1 MATSLFDKL
10 RSELS
15 SAGIEARTRESQDWL
30 FKRVKTIRRFNEV
43 NFLRDPN
50 FIRKTKFFPGYMYH
64 FAYDAKLKE
73 DLPYYDTFPLILA
86 VQRAPGGFYGMNLH
100 YINPLTRALLLDKL
114 MVVINKKEYDEKT
127 RFRLN
132 YNLLSAGRRFK
143 EFKPCF
149 KHYLFDNIQSR
160 IMLVPSQEWETA
172 IFLPTERFQGAN
184 KRSVWKE
191 SKKTILGI

>member
-1 MATSLFDKL
+1 
-10 RSELS
+10 
-15 SAGIEARTRESQDWL
+15 
-30 FKRVKTIRRFNEV
+30 
-43 NFLRDPN
+43 
-50 FIRKTKFFPGYMYH
+50 MYH

-86 VQRAPGGFYGMNLH
+86 VQPAPGGFYGMNLH